1 MVRSKAPSKKQQ
13 KKGIDFKMQSKINS
27 FFKPSSSSSSISIQ
41 PSNSPPVFSDDEND
55 ELAIWEKSQ
64 HTIVNTY
71 TRRPSKVQG
80 NDKKKESSN
89 EKFENPILENGLSR
103 KECGSNG
110 RNLNKKRSYAQFHL
124 ELGQSDFLL
133 HGCSTCGV
141 KYAPGDESD
150 EKNHSIFHK
159 NFTLGI
165 QFKGWRNERVVHM
178 PKVGDHVILV
188 LDSDSVAQRN
198 KVQEV
203 VKMMEIELG
212 GGWIFHKLCKVYLFV
227 SSQRVA
233 GCLVA
238 EPIKEAFEI
247 LSCSVGER
255 HSAPAKQT
263 RSNSSKLQFGE
274 IVLQREVIKRAPSQ
288 VLNENHTGAILCK
301 KEAVP
306 AVCGIRAIWVT
317 PSNRRKGIATQLL
330 EAMSLAVS
338 KKGLTL
344 KELLQQTSHHNAKVR
359 RDALMGIKDLVLN
372 HPAEL
377 KLHRYAV
384 IEKLRERTSDEDKV
398 VREALYQLFKSVIF
412 PGCAEDNQGLFISL
426 MMTYIF
432 NAMTNLAIDIRLMA
446 FKFFDLV
453 VQYHPPCFFL
463 YAEKI
468 LQSYEDILRKNQFHL
483 EDKGK
488 LKSTLSGL
496 VRCLSLLRSKKP
508 ESEKNISGDRLIH
521 AFESDAPTENAGSSV
536 IIKKLQGLVL
546 VLINCFQDFIPLLN
560 STPQLDVQSF
570 DCILSILQSI
580 DIAVRFFICGTHE
593 ETPESKP
600 PQGTWDQNLSSGL
613 SKKLLGLF
621 PLYPKHH
628 LSVKEDDRYFILN
641 IVITE
646 IFLHL
651 REWICPSANLF
662 EKFLEFIENA
672 LLGKICSSTRSGKAT
687 WEKHVPSLL
696 PFIPKLASEV
706 TNIWQSC
713 LLEAFTQT
721 FKDCNPESS
730 LKLACLS
737 TVEEMLIPGGD
748 MHYIEASD
756 TVVLDYQSV
765 WIRELPL
772 LLILLGDKRP
782 SSSQV
787 VLCLLLHLGQFA
799 CSNSFLLWEYKNTR
813 FALNEFYSTCQE
825 GNIFYGPFMRLP
837 RDSQE
842 LSICCLYYF
851 SNLSTDLLKSIVSCC
866 LCPELEPFVLF
877 RIIEVLHAAYKAGHI
892 QIANH
897 ISFFMTL
904 LSRFKVFPE
913 NIYTVRESDVK
924 DSNRGTLKSLTS
936 MVCSCLSQMGD
947 SFVVFQILEKVMP
960 DLILLEPPL
969 DNACAMLRVLIML
982 DSKPTRFS
990 EQSIIALSNFLP
1002 GYLMDVVHS
1011 SEVKM
1016 TLEERHRF
1024 QYSFEQLKVATSTP
1038 PMG

>member
-13 KKGIDFKMQSKINS
+13 KKGIDFKKIKRKLGRKLPPPKNATNTEIKSK
-27 FFKPSSSSSSISIQ
+27 
-41 PSNSPPVFSDDEND
+41 
-55 ELAIWEKSQ
+55 AI
-64 HTIVNTY
+64 
-71 TRRPSKVQG
+71 
-80 NDKKKESSN
+80 
-89 EKFENPILENGLSR
+89 
-103 KECGSNG
+103 
-110 RNLNKKRSYAQFHL
+110 
-124 ELGQSDFLL
+124 
-133 HGCSTCGV
+133 
-141 KYAPGDESD
+141 
-150 EKNHSIFHK
+150 
-159 NFTLGI
+159 
-165 QFKGWRNERVVHM
+165 
-178 PKVGDHVILV
+178 V
-188 LDSDSVAQRN
+188 LPEQSVATN
-198 KVQEV
+198 KE
-203 VKMMEIELG
+203 G
-212 GGWIFHKLCKVYLFV
+212 
-227 SSQRVA
+227 
-233 GCLVA
+233 
-238 EPIKEAFEI
+238 
-247 LSCSVGER
+247 
-255 HSAPAKQT
+255 
-263 RSNSSKLQFGE
+263 
-274 IVLQREVIKRAPSQ
+274 
-288 VLNENHTGAILCK
+288 
-301 KEAVP
+301 
-306 AVCGIRAIWVT
+306 
-317 PSNRRKGIATQLL
+317 
-330 EAMSLAVS
+330 LAVS

-384 IEKLRERTSDEDKV
+384 IEKLRERISDEDKV

-453 VQYHPPCFFL
+453 VQYHPPCFSL

-496 VRCLSLLRSKKP
+496 VRCLSLLQNKKP

-580 DIAVRFFICGTHE
+580 DIAVRFFIYGTHE
-593 ETPESKP
+593 QTPESKP

-628 LSVKEDDRYFILN
+628 ISVKEDDRYFILN

-706 TNIWQSC
+706 TNIWQSR

-737 TVEEMLIPGGD
+737 TVEEMLIPRGD
-748 MHYIEASD
+748 MQYIEASD
-756 TVVLDYQSV
+756 TVVLDYQSI

-787 VLCLLLHLGQFA
+787 VLRLLLHLGQFA
-799 CSNSFLLWEYKNTR
+799 CSNSFLLWEYENTQ

-825 GNIFYGPFMRLP
+825 GNIYYGPFMRLP

-866 LCPELEPFVLF
+866 LCPELEPLVLF

-947 SFVVFQILEKVMP
+947 SFVVFRILEKVMP

-969 DNACAMLRVLIML
+969 DNACAMLRVLIKL

-1002 GYLMDVVHS
+1002 GYLMDVVHDRDRLYFAKLRVFTVFRS
-1011 SEVKM
+1011 QDDPRRKAQISM
-1016 TLEERHRF
+1016 F
-1024 QYSFEQLKVATSTP
+1024 I
-1038 PMG
+1038 